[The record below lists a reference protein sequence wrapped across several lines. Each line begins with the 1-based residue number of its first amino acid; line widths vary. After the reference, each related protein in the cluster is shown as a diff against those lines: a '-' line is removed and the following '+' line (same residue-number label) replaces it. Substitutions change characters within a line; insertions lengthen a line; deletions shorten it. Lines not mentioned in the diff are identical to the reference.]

1 MRERGLQIALMCL
14 GVAVAAYAGCGGD
27 STTGGTATSGD
38 TTTSGSSTSGTTTS
52 SAATTSSGSTSTGGA
67 KDNLGITCAADGDC
81 GAGLKCLTPEGT
93 TPALGGG
100 PANGYCSKD
109 CATDEDCPGNNSL
122 CAIAGPGQMG
132 VCLLTCDLGPDLAS
146 LDEMLD
152 PSKCLGR
159 EDLRCTTVANA
170 TACVPTCGKDDQC
183 PAGRA
188 CDPRGAVCVDKAN
201 TGFPLGAKCDS
212 KAMTPD
218 CAGIC
223 VGFTDVD
230 ASWCSSP
237 CVLGGDFTDLTTIAD
252 CGGVDKGMC
261 YYRASKHGA
270 GDSGFCVS
278 ACKSHDQCQNPSFW
292 CSFVGLPDSGYCTV
306 GTPCPGGQ
314 TDCKNAGDKCTDT
327 KYGPICLD
335 PQYPLGNAA
344 PGGTSSSS
352 GSSGSGAGGATT
364 SSSVGSGSS
373 GVGGAASTATTGV
386 GAVTASASSSSTG
399 P

>member
-14 GVAVAAYAGCGGD
+14 GVAVAAYAGCGGV
-27 STTGGTATSGD
+27 TTGATATSGD
-38 TTTSGSSTSGTTTS
+38 TSTTGTTTS
-52 SAATTSSGSTSTGGA
+52 SAATSSGSTSTGGA
-67 KDNLGITCAADGDC
+67 IDHLGITCIVDGDC

-93 TPALGGG
+93 TAALGGG

-109 CATDEDCPGNNSL
+109 CASGEDCPGNNSL
-122 CAIAGPGQMG
+122 CAIAKLGQMG
-132 VCLLTCDLGPDLAS
+132 VCLLTCDLGPDLVS

-152 PSKCLGR
+152 PTKCLGR

-183 PAGRA
+183 PAGRF
-188 CDPRGAVCVDKAN
+188 CDPRVEVCVDKPN
-201 TGFPLGAKCDS
+201 TGFALGAKCDS
-212 KAMTPD
+212 KSMTPD

-237 CVLGGDFTDLTTIAD
+237 CVLGGDFSDLMTIAD

-261 YYRASKHGA
+261 YYRAAMHGA
-270 GDSGFCVS
+270 GDAGFCVS

-292 CSFVGLPDSGYCTV
+292 CSFVGLPDSGYCTI

-314 TDCKNAGDKCTDT
+314 ADCKNAKDKCIDT
-327 KYGPICLD
+327 KYGPICLN

-344 PGGTSSSS
+344 PGNTSSSSGSSS
-352 GSSGSGAGGATT
+352 GSSGSGVGGATT
-364 SSSVGSGSS
+364 SSSVSSGSS

-386 GAVTASASSSSTG
+386 GAVTASAASSGTG